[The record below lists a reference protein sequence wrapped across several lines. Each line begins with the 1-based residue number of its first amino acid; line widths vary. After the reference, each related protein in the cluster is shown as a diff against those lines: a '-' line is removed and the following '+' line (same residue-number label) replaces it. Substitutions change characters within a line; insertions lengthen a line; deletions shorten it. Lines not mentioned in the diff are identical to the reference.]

1 MNAIIIVLCALL
13 LLAYMAE
20 ISSERTKI
28 PTVIFL
34 LFLGWLARQGSIL
47 LDISIPNLTPIL
59 PFLGTIGLILIV
71 LEGALDLKINREK
84 IGVVKKS
91 FFMALLP
98 MIFLTF
104 LFALVF
110 SWYAGVSFY
119 IALINALPLS
129 VVSSSIAIPSARNIS
144 SKSREFVIYESSL
157 SDIIG
162 VLFFNFLL
170 TNKLFNFGSV
180 GLFLLQIILITLISL
195 FSVMGLSYLLGKIK
209 NHVTYT
215 PIILLVILVYSVAKA
230 FDLSGLVFIL
240 VLGLFLGNLSEI
252 RHFYLVEKLMET
264 VDSDRLGREV
274 TKFNFITI
282 EATFLVR
289 SLFFLLFGY
298 LMDTHEFINQVT
310 LPWAFGI
317 VAVIFGSRWVFLKL
331 LRLPMKPLLFFSPRG
346 LITILLFMSVGP
358 DLNIFF
364 VNNSLLVQVIIISVL
379 FMTFGIIKYRK
390 V

>member
-1 MNAIIIVLCALL
+1 MNAIIIVLCGLL

-20 ISSERTKI
+20 ISSERTRV

-34 LFLGWLARQGSIL
+34 LFLGWLSRQASIL
-47 LDISIPNLTPIL
+47 LGINIPDLNPIL

-84 IGVVKKS
+84 LGVVKKS

-110 SWYAGVSFY
+110 SWYAGVSFH
-119 IALINALPLS
+119 IALVNALPLS

-144 SKSREFVIYESSL
+144 SKNREFVIYESSL

-170 TNKLFNFGSV
+170 INDMFNVGSI

-252 RHFYLVEKLMET
+252 RHFYLVEKLLDT
-264 VDSDRLGREV
+264 VDSERLGREV
-274 TKFNFITI
+274 MKFNSITI

-298 LMDTHEFINQVT
+298 LMETHEFIDLVT

-317 VAVIFGSRWVFLKL
+317 VTVIFGSRWAFLKL
-331 LRLPMKPLLFFSPRG
+331 LRIPVKPLLFFSPRG

-358 DLNIFF
+358 ELNIFF

-379 FMTFGIIKYRK
+379 FMTFGIVKYRK
-390 V
+390 